1 MVMSGNNDYVNR
13 HYRLQHTGRD
23 LSYFNIRVKESDLAI
38 GVDHNALTDSL
49 VSLCRRELTRLRSEL
64 EYYIE
69 IQPVFKTSFMP
80 VELLPGA
87 PEIARIMAGA
97 ALLAEVGPMAAVAGA
112 FAQKIGEFLS
122 AYSAEIIV
130 ENGGDIYL
138 RSNQPRMVAVLAGES
153 SFSDRIA
160 LKINSP
166 GRPMGICTSSGTIG
180 PSISLGTAD
189 AVMIKASSAALADA
203 VASRSG
209 NQVHSENDLIKAIE
223 VSQDI
228 PGVEGILVIKGEKM
242 AAWGDIELVPI

>member
-1 MVMSGNNDYVNR
+1 MVMSGNHDYVNR

-38 GVDHNALTDSL
+38 GVEHNALTDSL

-69 IQPVFKTSFMP
+69 MQPVFKTSFVP
-80 VELLPGA
+80 VELLAGA
-87 PEIARIMAGA
+87 PEIARLMAGA

-112 FAQKIGEFLS
+112 FAQKIGEFL
-122 AYSAEIIV
+122 APYSAEVIV

-138 RSNQPRMVAVLAGES
+138 CSHQPRLVAVLAGAS

-160 LKINSP
+160 LKVNSAGKP
-166 GRPMGICTSSGTIG
+166 LGICTSSGTVG

-189 AVMIKASSAALADA
+189 AVMIRASSAALADA

-209 NQVHSENDLIKAIE
+209 NQVQSENDLMKAIE
-223 VSQDI
+223 AAQNI
-228 PGVEGILVIKGEKM
+228 PGVEGILVIKGDRM
-242 AAWGDIELVPI
+242 AAWGEIELVPI